1 MASSSYPAPFHFKG
15 NNNDLKWI
23 RNSVRTKKWFGLNPE
38 QNCGGTNA
46 AAALRVLLF
55 RCLCVR
61 TQAWEDLSYPVRNGQ
76 EKEEKQKFLPL
87 IGTKCLIDTG
97 RRLLPCL
104 GDSQLCCE
112 PVSWNWHLKSWP
124 SFPWR
129 KNPSVIPN
137 IFVVKAQMRK
147 TCCRILDLERGSWI
161 PISSMEV
168 LLVDLASFSWRKEQ
182 EPKHDSST
190 TASWKPSPLGY
201 RVNLSS
207 LLPCWKVTWYL
218 WHFSK
223 SQV

>member
-1 MASSSYPAPFHFKG
+1 MASSSYPAPFQFKG

-38 QNCGGTNA
+38 QNCCGTNA

-61 TQAWEDLSYPVRNGQ
+61 TQAWEDLCYPVRNGQ
-76 EKEEKQKFLPL
+76 EKEEKQKFLPF
-87 IGTKCLIDTG
+87 IGMKCLIDTG

-129 KNPSVIPN
+129 KKTLRYPQHLCGQGTD
-137 IFVVKAQMRK
+137 AQNLLWDPVWSRVG
-147 TCCRILDLERGSWI
+147 ILNSYLQHG
-161 PISSMEV
+161 
-168 LLVDLASFSWRKEQ
+168 
-182 EPKHDSST
+182 SST
-190 TASWKPSPLGY
+190 SRFGLFFMT
-201 RVNLSS
+201 
-207 LLPCWKVTWYL
+207 
-218 WHFSK
+218 
-223 SQV
+223 